1 MVRDPKSVATDTPM
15 NIDAVI
21 QQIRQ
26 YSQTLAKDTRAG
38 QTCVAGAAELA
49 QIVDKAWLARPAA
62 YVVPLADEPEGNV
75 SMNGLDQVVTERI
88 AVVVDMDNTADQR
101 GQVASSSVET
111 IRADLFRC
119 LLNWWPSWANANK
132 GFAYAGGQ
140 LVHMDRER
148 LHWQFEFSLKIQIT
162 DDDGFIEPSVPITEV
177 NTSVTDPVT
186 GKPTPIGGTWTGA
199 TA

>member
-1 MVRDPKSVATDTPM
+1 M

-26 YSQTLAKDTRAG
+26 YSQVLAKDSRTG
-38 QTCVAGAAELA
+38 QTCCAGAAELA
-49 QIVDKAWLARPAA
+49 QIVDKAWMTRPAA
-62 YVVPLADEPEGNV
+62 YVIPLSDEPEDNV

-88 AVVVDMDNTADQR
+88 GIVVDMDNTADQR
-101 GQVASSSVET
+101 GQFASSQVPT

-119 LLNWWPSWANANK
+119 LLNWRPSWAEAIK

-162 DDDGFIEPSVPITEV
+162 DDDGFIEPSTPITEGKA
-177 NTSVTDPVT
+177 TLTDPAT
-186 GKPTPIGGTWTGA
+186 GEATPLGFPLLGA
-199 TA
+199 STT